1 MIFATSS
8 ATVIVAA
15 ASFALLPI
23 VAQAHGDAAG
33 AAPTKAAISTEVHSF
48 GVEGD
53 PKKASRT
60 IVVSMDDSMHYSQ
73 PLIRVAQGETVTFAL
88 SNKGK
93 LLHEFV
99 IGTERQLQEHA
110 ELMRKNPSMEHEESY
125 MAHVKPGAKGSMT
138 WKFTNAGTFQF
149 GCLVV
154 GHFEAGMKGVI
165 VVAADKSKEK

>member
-1 MIFATSS
+1 MNFATSS
-8 ATVIVAA
+8 AAAIVAA
-15 ASFALLPI
+15 ASFALLP
-23 VAQAHGDAAG
+23 VAAHAHGDAA
-33 AAPTKAAISTEVHSF
+33 AAAAHKSGISTEVHAF

-73 PLIRVAQGETVTFAL
+73 PLIRVAQGDTVSFVL

-99 IGTERQLQEHA
+99 IGTENQLQEHA
-110 ELMRKNPSMEHEESY
+110 ELMRKNPGMEHEEPY

-149 GCLVV
+149 GCLVA
-154 GHFEAGMKGVI
+154 GHFEAGMKGAI
-165 VVAADKSKEK
+165 VVAANK